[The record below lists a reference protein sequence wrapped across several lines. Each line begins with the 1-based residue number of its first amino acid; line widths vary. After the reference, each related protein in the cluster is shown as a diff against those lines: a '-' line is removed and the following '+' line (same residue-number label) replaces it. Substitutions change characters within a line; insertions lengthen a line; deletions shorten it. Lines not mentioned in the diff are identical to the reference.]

1 MNQVLSLD
9 DTIAAIATPIGTGGI
24 GIVRLSGPQALVIA
38 DSLFQPR
45 KRRLQKHPRHLCYG
59 WIVDPHTQ
67 EHIDEV
73 LAVYMPAPHTYTRQ
87 DVVEINAHGGPLVV
101 RKVLALCLQ
110 MGARAA
116 EPGEMTLRAFVNG
129 RIDLTQAEA
138 VHDLISARTEAA
150 LRQAVHQ
157 LEGRLAERVRQVRRK
172 LLHSLATVE
181 AAIDFDDEETS
192 PPDITAELRDSLEDL
207 QALLATASA
216 GIIKREGLR
225 VAIVGRPNVGK
236 SSLMNALLGT
246 DRAIVTPIPGTT
258 RDTLEEVANIGGV
271 AIVFVDTAGLAGEMT
286 DPVGQMGM
294 ARTRRA
300 LQTADMALFVLDGS
314 ETLRQ
319 DDLDIAS
326 LVASVP
332 AAIIVWNKADLPAVT
347 QLSPLPGW
355 PEVRVSALTGEG
367 LPELEMVLL
376 ETALGSYRLSS
387 ESCLSSE
394 RQRNAVERAI
404 AAVQT
409 ALEGAQKGMPPDILA
424 LDVKLAA
431 DALGEITGET
441 ASDELLALIFSSFCV
456 GK

>member
-1 MNQVLSLD
+1 MLSLD

-45 KRRLQKHPRHLCYG
+45 KRRLQEHPRHLCYG

-110 MGARAA
+110 MGARIA
-116 EPGEMTLRAFVNG
+116 ESGEMTLRAFVNG

-138 VHDLISARTEAA
+138 VRDLISARTEAA
-150 LRQAVHQ
+150 LRQAMHQ
-157 LEGRLAERVRQVRRK
+157 LEGGLAERVRQVRWK

-181 AAIDFDDEETS
+181 AAIDFDDEVTS

-294 ARTRRA
+294 VRTRRA

-326 LVASVP
+326 LVANVP
-332 AAIIVWNKADLPAVT
+332 AAIIVWNKADLPVVT
-347 QLSPLPGW
+347 QLSPLPGR

-387 ESCLSSE
+387 EPCLSSE

>member
-1 MNQVLSLD
+1 MLPLD
-9 DTIAAIATPIGTGGI
+9 DTIAAIATPIGIGGV
-24 GIVRLSGPQALVIA
+24 GIVRLSGPQALGIA
-38 DSLFQPR
+38 DGLFQPR
-45 KRRLQKHPRHLCYG
+45 KRRLQEHPRQLCYG
-59 WIVDPHTQ
+59 WIVNPNTQ

-73 LAVYMPAPHTYTRQ
+73 LAVYMPAPYTYTRQ
-87 DVVEINAHGGPLVV
+87 DVVEINTHGGPLVV
-101 RKVLALCLQ
+101 RKVLMLCLQ

-138 VHDLISARTEAA
+138 VRDLVSARTEAA
-150 LRQAVHQ
+150 LRQAMQQ
-157 LEGRLAERVRQVRRK
+157 LEGRLANKVRQVRRK
-172 LLHSLATVE
+172 LLRSLATVE
-181 AAIDFDDEETS
+181 ASIDFDDEEAL
-192 PPDITAELRDSLEDL
+192 PPDITAELLSSLADL
-207 QALLATASA
+207 QDLLATASA

-236 SSLMNALLGT
+236 SSLMNALLRA

-258 RDTLEEVANIGGV
+258 RDTLEEVADIGGV
-271 AIVFVDTAGLAGEMT
+271 AIVFVDTAGLAAEMT

-294 ARTRRA
+294 VRTRQA
-300 LQTADMALFVLDGS
+300 LQSADVALFVLDGS
-314 ETLRQ
+314 EALRQ
-319 DDLDIAS
+319 DDLEIAS
-326 LVASVP
+326 LVATVPSV
-332 AAIIVWNKADLPAVT
+332 IIVWNKVDLPAVA
-347 QLSPLPGW
+347 QPSPLTGW

-376 ETALGSYRLSS
+376 ETALGSYRLSG
-387 ESCLSSE
+387 EPCLSSE
-394 RQRNAVERAI
+394 RQRNAVEQAI
-404 AAVQT
+404 AAIQT

-424 LDVKLAA
+424 LDVRLAA